1 MKFKDRDS
9 YVGPPLSKE
18 LFPVRQMAK
27 KRLVGRV
34 DFFSRLDYIGFKRK
48 KDFF

>member
-1 MKFKDRDS
+1 MNFKDRDC

-27 KRLVGRV
+27 KTASREGGFFFQTRLYR
-34 DFFSRLDYIGFKRK
+34 I
-48 KDFF
+48 